1 MKLLILAFTAVFLSF
16 QLSSGQSN
24 YKGIA
29 LKDING
35 YSAGDTVDVF
45 GFKQS
50 STGKSSYLIGKGFN
64 EKYVSSAKLELLDDN
79 LDYWH
84 VVWLENQSFHINSS
98 GWQTDLRSTLRDDFY
113 EYASQMEINGL
124 VFRDEYLEDYLR
136 QLLIILHPKA
146 LIKEVPSR
154 LNVLMI
160 TAIKP
165 EVFTFDNGTI
175 VITTGM
181 LAKTRSEQELMAI
194 LSEQTAH
201 VVLDHNLMNLTTE
214 IRNENNAEFW
224 SAFATI
230 ASAVAMEFSNVRY
243 GTNFHVGDLVLTG
256 LSAAAISDALVMS
269 AGASYTNEQKERSK
283 NLSNAF
289 MDDLQQ
295 RENFE
300 FLPDKEYMINISTAL
315 SLTAWQEYHH
325 HNYDQAMRY
334 MDRVFELG
342 IANEED
348 YLLRAKLTRTLS
360 NTYQSN
366 AEALRLINTAL
377 AMNDF
382 NFVEALAEKGL
393 ILIRMGE
400 VAEARAVFVTYKEAV
415 YDMPNIPPGRNLT
428 WANRMLIKCDQL
440 MQKR

>member
-1 MKLLILAFTAVFLSF
+1 MRTIILAFSFLF
-16 QLSSGQSN
+16 ISSHTGQGQSY
-24 YKGIA
+24 YKGIV
-29 LKDING
+29 LKNFNG
-35 YSAGDTVDVF
+35 YSAGDTIDIF
-45 GFKQS
+45 GFKE
-50 STGKSSYLIGKGFN
+50 TAGGRTSYLVSNGFG
-64 EKYVSSAKLELLDDN
+64 EKYVSSSKLELLDDD
-79 LDYWH
+79 LDFWQL
-84 VVWLENQSFHINSS
+84 VWLENQSSHINSS
-98 GWQTDLRSTLRDDFY
+98 GWQTNLRSTLRDDYY

-136 QLLIILHPKA
+136 QLILIVHPRP
-146 LIKEVPSR
+146 LIKEVPAR
-154 LNVLMI
+154 LNILMI

-181 LAKTRSEQELMAI
+181 LAKTRSEQELLSI

-201 VVLDHNLMNLTTE
+201 VVLDHNLMNLTME

-230 ASAVAMEFSNVRY
+230 ASAVAMEFSNIRY
-243 GTNFHVGDLVLTG
+243 GTNFQVGDLVLTG
-256 LSAAAISDALVMS
+256 LSAAAISDALVKS
-269 AGASYTNEQKERSK
+269 AGASYTKEQNEHSE
-283 NLSNAF
+283 NLSDAF
-289 MDDLQQ
+289 MVGLQERDD
-295 RENFE
+295 FD
-300 FLPDKEYMINISTAL
+300 FLPDKEYMINISSAL

-334 MDRVFELG
+334 MDRVFKLG
-342 IANEED
+342 IASEED

-377 AMNDF
+377 AMHDF

-393 ILIRMGE
+393 ILLRLGE
-400 VAEARAVFVTYKEAV
+400 VVRAREVFVTYKEAV
-415 YDMPNIPPGRNLT
+415 ADMPNMPAGRNAT
-428 WANRMLIKCDQL
+428 WASRMLIKCDQL
-440 MQKR
+440 LQKR

>member
-1 MKLLILAFTAVFLSF
+1 MKQFILACTLVFLSF
-16 QLSSGQSN
+16 QISSGQSS

-29 LKDING
+29 LKNING
-35 YSAGDTVDVF
+35 FSTGDTMDIF

-50 STGKSSYLIGKGFN
+50 SSGKSSYLISNGFN
-64 EKYVSSAKLELLDDN
+64 EKYVSSSKIKLLDDD
-79 LDYWH
+79 LDYWQ
-84 VVWLENQSFHINSS
+84 VVWLENQSSHINSS

-136 QLLIILHPKA
+136 QLILLIHPKA

-154 LNVLMI
+154 LNILMI
-160 TAIKP
+160 NAIQP
-165 EVFTFDNGTI
+165 EIFTFDNGTI
-175 VITTGM
+175 VMTTGL
-181 LAKTRSEQELMAI
+181 LAKTRNEMELMTI

-201 VVLDHNLMNLTTE
+201 VVLDHNLMNLTME
-214 IRNENNAEFW
+214 IRNESNAEFW

-230 ASAVAMEFSNVRY
+230 ASAIAMEFSNIRY

-269 AGASYTNEQKERSK
+269 AGASFTSEQKECSK
-283 NLSNAF
+283 FLSQTF
-289 MDDLQQ
+289 MEELQQ
-295 RENFE
+295 KENFE
-300 FLPDKEYMINISTAL
+300 YLPDKEYMINISSAI

-342 IANEED
+342 IASEED

-377 AMNDF
+377 AMHDF
-382 NFVEALAEKGL
+382 DFVEALAEKGL
-393 ILIRMGE
+393 ILIRLGE
-400 VAEARAVFVTYKEAV
+400 VAEAREVFVSYKEAV
-415 YDMPNIPPGRNLT
+415 SEMPNIPPGRNAT
-428 WANRMLIKCDQL
+428 WASRMLIKCDQL
-440 MQKR
+440 LQKR

>member
-1 MKLLILAFTAVFLSF
+1 MKTCILACIFLFASAEILHC
-16 QLSSGQSN
+16 QYH

-29 LKDING
+29 LQNISG
-35 YSAGDTVDVF
+35 YKAGDTVDIF
-45 GFKQS
+45 GFKES
-50 STGKSSYLIGKGFN
+50 ASGRTSYLIGNGRY
-64 EKYVSSAKLELLDDN
+64 ERYVTSSKVKLLDEN
-79 LDYWH
+79 LDFWQI
-84 VVWLENQSFHINSS
+84 VWLENQSTHINSN

-136 QLLIILHPKA
+136 QLLLIVHPRA
-146 LIKEVPSR
+146 LIKEMPAR
-154 LNVLMI
+154 LNILMI
-160 TAIKP
+160 KAIKP

-175 VITTGM
+175 VMTTGM
-181 LAKTRSEQELMAI
+181 LASTRSEQELLSI

-201 VVLDHNLMNLTTE
+201 VVLDHHLMNITME
-214 IRNENNAEFW
+214 IRNERSAEFW
-224 SAFATI
+224 TAFATI
-230 ASAVAMEFSNVRY
+230 ASAVAMEFSNIRY
-243 GTNFHVGDLVLTG
+243 GTHFHTGDLVLAG
-256 LSAAAISDALVMS
+256 LSAAAISDAIVQS
-269 AGASYTNEQKERSK
+269 TGADFNSEQKQNAKE
-283 NLSNAF
+283 LSGAF
-289 MDDLQQ
+289 MEDLQQ

-300 FLPDKEYMINISTAL
+300 YLPDKEYMINISSAL
-315 SLTAWQEYHH
+315 STTAWMEYHH
-325 HNYDQAMRY
+325 HNYDQSMQY

-382 NFVEALAEKGL
+382 DFVEALAEKGL
-393 ILIRMGE
+393 ILIRLGE
-400 VAEARAVFVTYKEAV
+400 VAEAREVFVSYKEAISG
-415 YDMPNIPPGRNLT
+415 MPGMPPGRNAT
-428 WANRMLIKCDQL
+428 WASRMLIKCDQL